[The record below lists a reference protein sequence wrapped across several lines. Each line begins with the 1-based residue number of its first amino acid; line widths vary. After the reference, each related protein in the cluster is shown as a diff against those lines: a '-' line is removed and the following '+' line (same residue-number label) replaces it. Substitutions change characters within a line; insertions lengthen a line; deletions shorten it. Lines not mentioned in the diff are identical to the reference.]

1 MRKLLFLFIVIAF
14 AMIAAN
20 AEAQQV
26 ITTSGG
32 HFENE
37 NISLSF
43 TIGEP
48 VIETFTSANVTLTQG
63 FQQPWSFYLQQIIN
77 VPMGWSGISGYIDPL
92 NKGIEGIF
100 APWENDLII
109 LASMTGMYWP
119 ATGTNTLGNW
129 DYSTGYQ
136 IKALNDFDLKLTG
149 SKVADLSLQLDQGW
163 NLIPV
168 VVPCEVDVE
177 GLFAGLNELIIVKE
191 VAGVHLYWPAF
202 NINTLENLIPGK
214 AYFVALNDAGSIEFP
229 ACNKK
234 RYKQQPQPTFVNN
247 TPWNDPMFSASSH
260 CIAFPSKVVLAA
272 ELQSGD
278 VIGVFDA
285 FGVCCGMAEIAS
297 PAQSIALTAFGNEQ
311 MGDGKS
317 GFDYGEQFQF
327 RAFRPSTQDEMILEV
342 DFDPTLPNM
351 ANFAPHGLSAA
362 KSLKVQALGVNEFSE
377 TSINIYPN
385 PSNGI
390 FNLSMSQWPEKT
402 LIHLLDVRGQC
413 IKIFEFSQKPNGYSQ
428 TIDISHLPKGVYL
441 IKAGN
446 NDFWNIKKLVLQ

>member
-1 MRKLLFLFIVIAF
+1 MKKFLPLSACLLFVLL
-14 AMIAAN
+14 N
-20 AEAQQV
+20 ATQSQQV
-26 ITTSGG
+26 ISTSGG
-32 HFENE
+32 YYQTDEINF
-37 NISLSF
+37 SWTL
-43 TIGEP
+43 GEP
-48 VIETFTSANVTLTQG
+48 VIETFTVPGITITQG

-92 NKGIEGIF
+92 NKGIEDIF

-109 LASMTGMYWP
+109 LSSMTGMYWP

-177 GLFAGLNELIIVKE
+177 GFFSGLNELIIVKE

-229 ACNKK
+229 ACNNK
-234 RYKQQPQPTFVNN
+234 RYKQQPQPAFINI
-247 TPWNDPMFSASSH
+247 TPWNDPAFSASSH
-260 CIAFPSKVVLAA
+260 SIAFPAKVVIAA

-285 FGVCCGMAEIAS
+285 FGVCCGMVEIAS
-297 PAQSIALTAFGNEQ
+297 PAQSIALTAFGNDQ
-311 MGDGKS
+311 MADSKS

-327 RAFRPSTQDEMILEV
+327 RVFRPATQDEMTLEV
-342 DFDPTLPNM
+342 DFDPSLPQTGY
-351 ANFAPHGLSAA
+351 FADHGLSAV
-362 KSLKVQALGVNEFSE
+362 SQLKLQPL
-377 TSINIYPN
+377 NIQDQTNRNFAVYPN
-385 PSNGI
+385 PSQGK
-390 FNLSMSQWPEKT
+390 FNLT
-402 LIHLLDVRGQC
+402 LNFTPQNPTIRIMDARGGLVRVLEPINPDSSTISIDLTGLVRGVYFINLVDEQFTGMK
-413 IKIFEFSQKPNGYSQ
+413 KIIIN
-428 TIDISHLPKGVYL
+428 
-441 IKAGN
+441 
-446 NDFWNIKKLVLQ
+446 

>member
-1 MRKLLFLFIVIAF
+1 MKKFLPLSACLLFLLL
-14 AMIAAN
+14 N
-20 AEAQQV
+20 TTQSQQV
-26 ITTSGG
+26 ISTSGG
-32 HFENE
+32 YYQSDDINF
-37 NISLSF
+37 SW
-43 TIGEP
+43 TVGES
-48 VIETFTSANVTLTQG
+48 VIETFTVSGITLTQG

-109 LASMTGMYWP
+109 MASMTGMYWP

-149 SKVADLSLQLDQGW
+149 SKVTDLSLQLDQGW

-168 VVPCEVDVE
+168 VVSCEVDVE
-177 GLFAGLNELIIVKE
+177 VLFAGFSELIIVKE

-214 AYFVALNDAGSIEFP
+214 AYFVALSDAGSIEFP
-229 ACNKK
+229 ACNNKSF
-234 RYKQQPQPTFVNN
+234 KQRPQPTFVNS
-247 TPWNDPMFSASSH
+247 TPWNDPAFSAASH
-260 CIAFPSKVVLAA
+260 SIAFPSKVVIAA
-272 ELQSGD
+272 ELKSGD

-285 FGVCCGMAEIAS
+285 FGVCCGMVEIAS
-297 PAQSIALTAFGNEQ
+297 SSQSIALTAFGNDQ
-311 MGDGKS
+311 MADSKT

-327 RAFRPSTQDEMILEV
+327 RAFRPATQDEMILEV

-362 KSLKVQALGVNEFSE
+362 KSLKVQAFGVNEFSE

-390 FNLSMSQWPEKT
+390 FNLSMNIWPEKT
-402 LIHLLDVRGQC
+402 QIHLLDVRGQS
-413 IKIFEFSQKPNGYSQ
+413 IKIFEFSKKPKGHAQ
-428 TIDISHLPKGVYL
+428 TIDITHLPKGVYL
-441 IKAGN
+441 IKAGTD
-446 NDFWNIKKLVLQ
+446 DFWNIKKLVLQ